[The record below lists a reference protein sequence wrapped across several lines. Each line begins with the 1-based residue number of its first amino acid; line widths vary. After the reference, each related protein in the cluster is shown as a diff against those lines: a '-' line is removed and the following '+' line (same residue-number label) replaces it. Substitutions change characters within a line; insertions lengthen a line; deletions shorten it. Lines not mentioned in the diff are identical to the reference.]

1 MTSVHF
7 PELAKRVRGQ
17 RRALQRAVH
26 RRVQALAADAQQLGQ
41 RAVDRME
48 LSPARDGE
56 HGRAV
61 DQHAAQPIAPGIRVL
76 VERGPGHGS
85 ESMWRAPRRQ

>member
-1 MTSVHF
+1 MGASSC
-7 PELAKRVRGQ
+7 AGARQ
-17 RRALQRAVH
+17 RRALQRAVD

-41 RAVDRME
+41 RAVDRMQ

-61 DQHAAQPIAPGIRVL
+61 DQDPAQPLAPGVRVL
-76 VERGPGHGS
+76 VERGPGHGR
-85 ESMWRAPRRQ
+85 ESMRRTPRRQ